1 MRNVSRSSPIVNLE
15 ATSITTSEGD
25 KVRKKEMIFKSELVT
40 SIRNATANLTK
51 IQQYEVEDMKNQDP
65 EGSFLN

>member
-1 MRNVSRSSPIVNLE
+1 VRTVSGSSPILKLE

-25 KVRKKEMIFKSELVT
+25 KVRKKEMIFKSKLVT

-51 IQQYEVEDMKNQDP
+51 IREYEAEDMKNQNP
-65 EGSFLN
+65 KGVF